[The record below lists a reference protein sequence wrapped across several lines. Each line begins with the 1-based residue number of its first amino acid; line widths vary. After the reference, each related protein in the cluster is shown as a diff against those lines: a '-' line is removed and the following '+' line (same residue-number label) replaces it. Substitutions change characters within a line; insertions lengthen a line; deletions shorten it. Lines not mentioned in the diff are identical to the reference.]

1 MTRSCEDDR
10 MTDSPDQPLPRD
22 DRPDERAARAA
33 RLNEVFGD
41 VLPETTSDER
51 EDGSARDSADR
62 DEWFRANRP
71 PHH

>member
-1 MTRSCEDDR
+1 MSETGREPHREASSD
-10 MTDSPDQPLPRD
+10 
-22 DRPDERAARAA
+22 AARKPSAQ
-33 RLNEVFGD
+33 RLREVFGD

-51 EDGSARDSADR
+51 EPGPPADAADR